1 MNADR
6 TALEIFLRITEEGAY
21 ANLALKDGLHGADR
35 ASASRITALVYTAL
49 EHMSWCDYML
59 AAFAKG
65 RVQPKVRGILRLFST
80 ELFFMQTPDHAVCSR
95 AVALTKQVGK
105 APLSGF
111 VNGVMRSLARARLE
125 GSLPELPRDPAER
138 LCVLTGCPVFMA
150 REYIDDYGEEFAREM
165 LTNRAAGIGLRPV
178 YPHTSEELEAHLI
191 SLGLP
196 YRRSALAA
204 GAFAAERFPGLAEDE
219 LFRAGAFTVQSES
232 AMLACKCLGVR
243 PGMRVLD
250 ACAAPGG
257 KTAYIA
263 DIMERTGRI
272 TAFELHPHRAELIRE
287 TLSRLGVTGVDIA
300 VRDASVFDP
309 QYEDAFDA
317 VLVDAPC
324 SGLGGGSKPEAVFR
338 RTDSGIDELAELQ
351 YAILR
356 ACARYVR
363 PGGTLVY
370 STCTLSRR
378 EDEQVTDR
386 FLSEHAGFAP
396 VPLGEFLPEGL
407 RGRGEKG
414 RIRLFP
420 HVDGTEG
427 FYIAKLERK
436 L

>member
-6 TALEIFLRITEEGAY
+6 TALEIFLRITEEDAY
-21 ANLALKDGLHGADR
+21 ANLALKDGLRGADR
-35 ASASRITALVYTAL
+35 ASAARITALVYTAL
-49 EHMSWCDYML
+49 EHMSYCDYML
-59 AAFAKG
+59 SAFAKG

-95 AVALTKQVGK
+95 AVALTKQIGK
-105 APLSGF
+105 APLSGY
-111 VNGVMRSLARARLE
+111 VNGVMRSLSRAVHE
-125 GSLPELPRDPAER
+125 GSLPELPADAAER
-138 LCVLTGCPVFMA
+138 LCVLTGCPDFMV
-150 REYIDDYGEEFAREM
+150 REYIADYGEDFTSDM

-178 YPHTSEELEAHLI
+178 YPHTPEELEAHLAL
-191 SLGLP
+191 LGVP
-196 YRRSALAA
+196 FHRSALVP
-204 GAFAAERFPGLAEDE
+204 GAFTAERFPGLAEDA
-219 LFRAGAFTVQSES
+219 LFKAGAFTVQSES

-257 KTAYIA
+257 KTAFIA
-263 DIMERTGRI
+263 DLMERTGSI

-287 TLSRLGVTGVDIA
+287 TLARLGAVKADIK
-300 VRDASVFDP
+300 VRDATVFDP
-309 QYEDAFDA
+309 QYESAFDA

-338 RTDSGIDELAELQ
+338 RTDSGIDALAELQ
-351 YAILR
+351 YAILS
-356 ACARYVR
+356 ACARCVR
-363 PGGTLVY
+363 PGGALVY

-378 EDEQVTDR
+378 EDERVIERFTD
-386 FLSEHAGFAP
+386 EHAGFTL

-407 RGRGEKG
+407 RGRGDKG

-427 FYIAKLERK
+427 FFIAKLERK

>member
-1 MNADR
+1 MTNKLLEIKDLHVEYHTDDARVFAVNGIDLDVNEGETLGLVGETGAGKTT
-6 TALEIFLRITEEGAY
+6 TALSV
-21 ANLALKDGLHGADR
+21 LKL
-35 ASASRITALVYTAL
+35 
-49 EHMSWCDYML
+49 
-59 AAFAKG
+59 
-65 RVQPKVRGILRLFST
+65 
-80 ELFFMQTPDHAVCSR
+80 
-95 AVALTKQVGK
+95 
-105 APLSGF
+105 
-111 VNGVMRSLARARLE
+111 
-125 GSLPELPRDPAER
+125 LP
-138 LCVLTGCPVFMA
+138 
-150 REYIDDYGEEFAREM
+150 
-165 LTNRAAGIGLRPV
+165 
-178 YPHTSEELEAHLI
+178 
-191 SLGLP
+191 
-196 YRRSALAA
+196 
-204 GAFAAERFPGLAEDE
+204 
-219 LFRAGAFTVQSES
+219 
-232 AMLACKCLGVR
+232 
-243 PGMRVLD
+243 
-250 ACAAPGG
+250 
-257 KTAYIA
+257 
-263 DIMERTGRI
+263 ERTGRI

-396 VPLGEFLPEGL
+396 VPLGDCLPEGL
-407 RGRGEKG
+407 RGRGDKG